1 MALDITGIRNEF
13 VRVASNFVGDEL
25 STTSKAGQQVP
36 SVMLERNPQNT
47 PDLPYIVFDILSI
60 DDTGSWLLRQ
70 GVDDNDNPYYTANVK
85 MLMQYTVYGQD
96 SLRIASKLKNAF
108 RVNRVLG
115 EITTNTCG
123 SIEDVFSISSLPE
136 KLAGKFVE
144 VAGFN
149 LTFNVEDITTDEEG
163 GVITTVDLNGVLTDE
178 GEITTIDMDITI
190 SAPS

>member
-1 MALDITGIRNEF
+1 MALDIDGIRNEF

-25 STTSKAGQQVP
+25 STSSRAGQQVP
-36 SVMLERNPQNT
+36 SVTFDRDPENT
-47 PDLPYIVFDILSI
+47 PDLPYIAFDILTI

-70 GVDDNDNPYYTANVK
+70 GVDEDDNPYYTVNVK

-108 RVNRVLG
+108 RVDRVLG
-115 EITTNTCG
+115 EIATNTAG
-123 SIEDVFSISSLPE
+123 GIEDVFSVNSLPE

-149 LTFNVEDITTDEEG
+149 LTFNVEDITTDEQG
-163 GVITTVDLNGVLTDE
+163 GVITTVALDGVLTDE
-178 GEITTIDMDITI
+178 GEITTVDMDITV
-190 SAPS
+190 SATP

>member
-1 MALDITGIRNEF
+1 
-13 VRVASNFVGDEL
+13 
-25 STTSKAGQQVP
+25 
-36 SVMLERNPQNT
+36 
-47 PDLPYIVFDILSI
+47 
-60 DDTGSWLLRQ
+60 
-70 GVDDNDNPYYTANVK
+70 
-85 MLMQYTVYGQD
+85 VYGQD

-149 LTFNVEDITTDEEG
+149 LTFNVEDITTDQEG
-163 GVITTVDLNGVLTDE
+163 GVITTVDLDGVLTDE

-190 SAPS
+190 STPP